1 MRVLSIVALMF
12 GLLSGCVTPYQPK
25 SFSGGYS
32 ESQLGTNMFTV
43 AFQGNGNT
51 SYELAADFCLLRS
64 AEITL
69 ENGFRYFVVV
79 ESYKD
84 FGEFLVTKPTQS
96 YTTWSIYASGNFA
109 HGNARTATY
118 GGQTYFISTP
128 STENTILCFKDK
140 PEVDGLLFDAEF
152 VAKTIRKKY
161 NMSDKMT
168 FPRQEPGVS

>member
-1 MRVLSIVALMF
+1 MRVLSILALLV

-43 AFQGNGNT
+43 TFQGNSNT

-79 ESYKD
+79 ESKKD
-84 FGEFLVTKPTQS
+84 FRDLLLTRPTQS
-96 YTTWSIYASGNFA
+96 YTTWSAYASGNYA
-109 HGNARTATY
+109 HGSAGTATS
-118 GGQTYFISTP
+118 GGQTFFIATP
-128 STENTILCFKDK
+128 GAENTILCFKEK
-140 PEVDGLLFDAEF
+140 PEVDGLVFDAEF
-152 VAKTIRKKY
+152 VTKAMRKKY
-161 NMSDKMT
+161 NMSDK
-168 FPRQEPGVS
+168 